1 MRHRVSSGPRK
12 KLQGTV
18 DRKKIIDKRDSREP
32 EESIIRNRHNRETSD
47 SRRFTVDRTVL
58 ADLQS
63 QRNANRLSGALRGLV
78 WRGSRPRVTL
88 FPDAKLRGKDHTHV
102 GRTFAVLASCHS
114 MKPAPRLHLKT
125 YLLLLVIVIFAP
137 LGSVLLGKGMKGVGS
152 AATWSVQGI
161 QPVLFR
167 ILSNGYIW
175 LGIASLLTFF
185 VAYMLILSWAD
196 YSYVQPS
203 TSLSYATVA
212 ILSHYVLGELI
223 SPLRWLGVLVI
234 CTGVFIVGRTSP
246 RAHGAP

>member
-1 MRHRVSSGPRK
+1 MTT
-12 KLQGTV
+12 GT
-18 DRKKIIDKRDSREP
+18 
-32 EESIIRNRHNRETSD
+32 
-47 SRRFTVDRTVL
+47 
-58 ADLQS
+58 
-63 QRNANRLSGALRGLV
+63 
-78 WRGSRPRVTL
+78 
-88 FPDAKLRGKDHTHV
+88 
-102 GRTFAVLASCHS
+102 
-114 MKPAPRLHLKT
+114 RLHLKT
-125 YLLLLVIVIFAP
+125 YLLIFVIVIFAP

-152 AATWSVQGI
+152 ANRWTLQDLG
-161 QPVLFR
+161 PVFSR

-212 ILSHYVLGELI
+212 ILSHFLLGELI
-223 SPLRWLGVLVI
+223 TPLRWVGVLVI

>member
-1 MRHRVSSGPRK
+1 
-12 KLQGTV
+12 
-18 DRKKIIDKRDSREP
+18 
-32 EESIIRNRHNRETSD
+32 
-47 SRRFTVDRTVL
+47 
-58 ADLQS
+58 
-63 QRNANRLSGALRGLV
+63 
-78 WRGSRPRVTL
+78 
-88 FPDAKLRGKDHTHV
+88 
-102 GRTFAVLASCHS
+102 